1 MFSNLD
7 VKVCVGMCTYDIG
20 EDIVTFT
27 KKKQYL
33 RNIYYDVGTL
43 TMCIAYSASTKQYFI
58 HTVGQRLSAVIRQTD
73 KLEY

>member
-1 MFSNLD
+1 
-7 VKVCVGMCTYDIG
+7 MCTYDIG

-43 TMCIAYSASTKQYFI
+43 TMCIAYSASAKQYFI